1 MTLTVTEILKLACA
15 INVEGQPLQKNETHK
30 FLHENQ
36 SSKAFG
42 DLQAKLRNFARFVF
56 LLNQPDFSK
65 PILQVFLIEKF
76 DNNNSGNLVL

>member
-56 LLNQPDFSK
+56 L
-65 PILQVFLIEKF
+65 
-76 DNNNSGNLVL
+76 